1 MVGEA
6 LEHVK
11 RGLKLASHR
20 EKPYLFLGRLYKA
33 IGRVEMAER
42 MFTRAV
48 QIQPECL
55 EGLREL
61 RLINMRRK
69 KSKGLIGRLL
79 RR

>member
-1 MVGEA
+1 
-6 LEHVK
+6 
-11 RGLKLASHR
+11 
-20 EKPYLFLGRLYKA
+20 
-33 IGRVEMAER
+33 